1 MHMQVRKVIGKRG
14 VLPDC
19 PHRNTTEKN
28 SKYLVPHKTPILG
41 NFNFFP
47 TINFIQISIEL
58 GMEDLRAG

>member
-1 MHMQVRKVIGKRG
+1 MGKRG

-28 SKYLVPHKTPILG
+28 SKYLVSHKTPILG
-41 NFNFFP
+41 NFNVFR
-47 TINFIQISIEL
+47 TINLIQISIEL